1 MAWKQQISFLASYTM
16 NNSRPMR
23 ISFLFLSFHP
33 TIFLIFFSIR
43 AKVFIFIFE
52 EGFSE

>member
-1 MAWKQQISFLASYTM
+1 MAWKQQILVLASYSM

-23 ISFLFLSFHP
+23 ISFLFFLSFHP
-33 TIFLIFFSIR
+33 TFFLIFFSIR
-43 AKVFIFIFE
+43 AKVFIFE